1 MLQLYIISV
10 ASLSN
15 KFMYI
20 SYKLLKLRQPKYVGT
35 LHFHLKAPSA
45 FRIFNTISLFPFTID
60 NSVNIFRY
68 RIET

>member
-1 MLQLYIISV
+1 
-10 ASLSN
+10 
-15 KFMYI
+15 MYI